1 VSTKG
6 KRSHTTNEQN
16 VTRFP
21 AKRHLRVVKDE
32 LADIDQPLPGGAMA
46 LARDECP
53 DDRPPAAP
61 EGPGAWLRRNR
72 EAHALSLEDLERA
85 TKIRKTILIAIETS
99 DVRHLPAPIYT
110 RGFIKAY
117 AREVGLE
124 PERTADEYLAA
135 ITAQAADSLVDDAAR
150 LAPVTHAP
158 VSAMRVPSDADTLNV
173 DNSMGQF
180 GWITTILAVIGL
192 IAYLGYLGSSPGVE
206 GPSESAAVGT
216 DQAAGS
222 DAAPAARG
230 DALPDAARAVAGPFR
245 LELSTQAL
253 CWVVVRV
260 DGEQVLRRLLQPGER
275 HAFEVDDEAVMRIGE
290 PGALTIS
297 IDGRAVRPL
306 GPAGQPIDVAIDRTN
321 VGQYLG
327 AQ

>member
-32 LADIDQPLPGGAMA
+32 LVDTDPPLPGGAMA
-46 LARDECP
+46 LARDECS
-53 DDRPPAAP
+53 DDRPPATP
-61 EGPGAWLRRNR
+61 EGPGVWLRRNR
-72 EAHALSLEDLERA
+72 EAHALSLEDIERA
-85 TKIRKTILIAIETS
+85 TKIRKTILAAIEAS
-99 DVRHLPAPIYT
+99 DIRRLPAPIYT
-110 RGFIKAY
+110 RGFIKAF

-135 ITAQAADSLVDDAAR
+135 IAPLAAESRMDGAERVP
-150 LAPVTHAP
+150 PVT
-158 VSAMRVPSDADTLNV
+158 RVPVPPVHDPSAADTLNV

-180 GWITTILAVIGL
+180 GWITTIAAVIGL
-192 IAYLGYLGSSPGVE
+192 IAYLGYLGSSGTE
-206 GPSESAAVGT
+206 GPADSPAVTTDRAA
-216 DQAAGS
+216 DS
-222 DAAPAARG
+222 DAAPAAG
-230 DALPDAARAVAGPFR
+230 ADTGMPDAARAVAGPFR

-275 HAFEVDDEAVMRIGE
+275 HTFEVDDEVVMRVGE

-297 IDGRAVRPL
+297 INGRAVRPL

>member
-32 LADIDQPLPGGAMA
+32 LGDADPPLQGGAME
-46 LARDECP
+46 LARDECS
-53 DDRPPAAP
+53 DDRPAATP
-61 EGPGAWLRRNR
+61 EGPGIWLRRNR
-72 EAHALSLEDLERA
+72 EAHALSLEDVERA
-85 TKIRKTILIAIETS
+85 TKIRKTILAAIEAS
-99 DVRHLPAPIYT
+99 DVRRLPAPIYT

-135 ITAQAADSLVDDAAR
+135 IAPLAAESRVHGAERLPPVAR
-150 LAPVTHAP
+150 APVAP
-158 VSAMRVPSDADTLNV
+158 VQVATATDTLNI

-180 GWITTILAVIGL
+180 GWITTIVAVIGL
-192 IAYLGYLGSSPGVE
+192 IAYLGYLASSGTE
-206 GPSESAAVGT
+206 GPAESPAISTDHAAE
-216 DQAAGS
+216 S
-222 DAAPAARG
+222 DAAPAARADTG
-230 DALPDAARAVAGPFR
+230 MPDPARAVAGPFR
-245 LELSTQAL
+245 LELSTHAL

-275 HAFEVDDEAVMRIGE
+275 HTFEVDDEAVMRIGE

>member
-1 VSTKG
+1 
-6 KRSHTTNEQN
+6 
-16 VTRFP
+16 
-21 AKRHLRVVKDE
+21 
-32 LADIDQPLPGGAMA
+32 MA

-53 DDRPPAAP
+53 DDRPPATP
-61 EGPGAWLRRNR
+61 EGPGVWLRRNR
-72 EAHALSLEDLERA
+72 EAHALSLEDVERA
-85 TKIRKTILIAIETS
+85 TKIRKTILTAIETS
-99 DVRHLPAPIYT
+99 DVRRLPAPVYT

-135 ITAQAADSLVDDAAR
+135 IAPLAPESRVDDAER
-150 LAPVTHAP
+150 LPPVTRAPVAAVHVAT
-158 VSAMRVPSDADTLNV
+158 DTDTLNV

-180 GWITTILAVIGL
+180 GWATTILAVIGL
-192 IAYLGYLGSSPGVE
+192 IAYLGYLGSSGVDA
-206 GPSESAAVGT
+206 PVESPAVST
-216 DQAAGS
+216 PQAADS
-222 DAAPAARG
+222 DAAPTARA
-230 DALPDAARAVAGPFR
+230 DSTLPDAARAMAGPFR

-253 CWVVVRV
+253 CWVVIRV

-275 HAFEVDDEAVMRIGE
+275 HAFEVRDEAVMRIGE

-321 VGQYLG
+321 VRQYLG